1 MFWNIMTALM
11 DSDEWG
17 PIPDDGWMAP
27 GKDTTPAPPPPP
39 PSPDPIDPGGEGEAP
54 DTRLRSR
61 SHKEEAPIDT
71 PEIQGE
77 EE

>member
-1 MFWNIMTALM
+1 MSWNIMTALM

-27 GKDTTPAPPPPP
+27 GKDTTPPPPPLP
-39 PSPDPIDPGGEGEAP
+39 FAAKAKVLHEV
-54 DTRLRSR
+54 
-61 SHKEEAPIDT
+61 SHKDDDVIDT

>member
-1 MFWNIMTALM
+1 MFWNVMTSLM

-27 GKDTTPAPPPPP
+27 GKDTTPPPPPP
-39 PSPDPIDPGGEGEAP
+39 PDPDGGTDGGDGGAA
-54 DTRLRSR
+54 LRRR
-61 SHKEEAPIDT
+61 SHKEDAPIDT

>member
-11 DSDEWG
+11 DKDEFV
-17 PIPDDGWMAP
+17 PDPPFPMDP
-27 GKDTTPAPPPPP
+27 TPPPAPNPFARTAKAKVLHDV
-39 PSPDPIDPGGEGEAP
+39 SQKDD
-54 DTRLRSR
+54 DV
-61 SHKEEAPIDT
+61 IDT

>member
-1 MFWNIMTALM
+1 MFWNVMTALM

-17 PIPDDGWMAP
+17 PIPKDGWMDQDKEFWSPVNP
-27 GKDTTPAPPPPP
+27 GDDPDAIPFARTAKAKVLHEVSQKD
-39 PSPDPIDPGGEGEAP
+39 DDV
-54 DTRLRSR
+54 
-61 SHKEEAPIDT
+61 IDT

>member
-1 MFWNIMTALM
+1 MTALM

-27 GKDTTPAPPPPP
+27 GKDTTPPPPLPFARTAAKAKVLH
-39 PSPDPIDPGGEGEAP
+39 DM
-54 DTRLRSR
+54 
-61 SHKEEAPIDT
+61 SHEDDVVIDT